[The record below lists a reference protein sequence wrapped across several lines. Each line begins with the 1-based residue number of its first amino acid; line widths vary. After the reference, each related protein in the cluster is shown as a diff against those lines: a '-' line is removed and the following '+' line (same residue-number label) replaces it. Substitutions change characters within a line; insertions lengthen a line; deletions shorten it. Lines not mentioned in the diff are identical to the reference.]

1 MYPGNPRKLLK
12 EQTLALSFL
21 QRLGTFLSHHTLLF
35 FPNTCCIPA
44 AREMNPSHGQWKCE
58 LIEPHWRAAWWYLLN
73 CNHTHSMAQRVYL
86 HTTQH
91 LPTGTLIHAHEE
103 SCPREANTASL
114 ITADNCKRTL
124 CLPIVRVC
132 LGYQILCHT
141 LYTMDLYLCHWQTSK
156 IQCLVEQ
163 KQVTEQN
170 IDTIWEHFKIKYLY
184 TYTKQCYT
192 FTSIIV
198 WN

>member
-114 ITADNCKRTL
+114 INSRQLQENFMFTNSESMFRLSNSLSHFVYNGFIFVSLTDFQNTVFSWTKASNRT
-124 CLPIVRVC
+124 
-132 LGYQILCHT
+132 
-141 LYTMDLYLCHWQTSK
+141 
-156 IQCLVEQ
+156 
-163 KQVTEQN
+163 
-170 IDTIWEHFKIKYLY
+170 KYRYNLRA
-184 TYTKQCYT
+184 
-192 FTSIIV
+192 F
-198 WN
+198 